1 MKFWFWFAIIYI
13 FLMLIVLSL
22 CKAAKKGEEHDDEGN
37 IKQ

>member
-1 MKFWFWFAIIYI
+1 MHFWIGAGIIYT